1 MNKAPAFQFYADD
14 FIGGTITMSHEERGL
29 YVLALCIQGGHGSLA
44 HDDIER
50 LGSGMAQP
58 SLSKVKAKFELGED
72 GRLRQHRME
81 KERMKQ
87 ASYRAERSESGK
99 KGAKSKWAN
108 GSANGSAIKEPIAQ
122 PMANAWPP
130 SPSPSPSPISVS
142 DSDSNSF
149 QPEEP
154 SPASTKPRGIF
165 EGKNSERLPLSEQSK
180 RIAAMFNRRLTTEW
194 SKKEVE
200 SYRSIGTVDEGDLLL
215 MEDYYKA
222 PMPPDADYRRRDLLT
237 CLNNWQGEVDRAR
250 KWAALRTSPA
260 KPAASY
266 YLPGVGMVNAK

>member
-29 YVLALCIQGGHGSLA
+29 YVLALCIQWGQGSLA

-81 KERMKQ
+81 KERLKQ

-130 SPSPSPSPISVS
+130 SPSPSPSPISIL
-142 DSDSNSF
+142 
-149 QPEEP
+149 PKEP
-154 SPASTKPRGIF
+154 SAPAAHKKAGYAIPECFAGVDGFTDALQGWIDSRKQLRKPATDHAVQLML
-165 EGKNSERLPLSEQSK
+165 GKLSQQPG
-180 RIAAMFNRRLTTEW
+180 RAIAA
-194 SKKEVE
+194 
-200 SYRSIGTVDEGDLLL
+200 
-215 MEDYYKA
+215 
-222 PMPPDADYRRRDLLT
+222 
-237 CLNNWQGEVDRAR
+237 LNKCILSGWQGFEWTWMDGDRNNGAS
-250 KWAALRTSPA
+250 LSPFDTQGG
-260 KPAASY
+260 KR
-266 YLPGVGMVNAK
+266 LMQ